1 MKCQQR
7 KTVFDGLLFYCLKNI
22 QLQASSTISG
32 KRSKN
37 RKTPSTQNVKKS
49 QNKILS
55 KYKMSLQFP
64 LSFSTKI
71 PSIKFPP
78 TQFFTSLKGWRDKKR
93 QILILLSKIR
103 FYQFHLLHYYDKSDR
118 LHVRQLSF
126 SFLFVLELTLVRH
139 RILCCWDFEKY
150 FKFLERLSLQ
160 KKLCSTCFL
169 S

>member
-1 MKCQQR
+1 MHENIFLFTKISTSRLIFKFYNSFIRVFDYICICCKNVSLKCQQR
-7 KTVFDGLLFYCLKNI
+7 KTVYDGLLFYCLKNI

-103 FYQFHLLHYYDKSDR
+103 FYQFHLLHYYD
-118 LHVRQLSF
+118 
-126 SFLFVLELTLVRH
+126 
-139 RILCCWDFEKY
+139 
-150 FKFLERLSLQ
+150 
-160 KKLCSTCFL
+160 
-169 S
+169 